1 MDSRFRGN
9 DKGNKLII
17 LKGKVSMRLVIG
29 TIILAFVL
37 GCQSKEPQQVVV
49 ARVGSYVI
57 TQDEFEE
64 AYKNSAYGR
73 KNNPFYRSA
82 FLNNMIN
89 QKLILLDAER
99 RGLDRNPQFLRMIEN
114 FWQQSLLTIALQERI
129 GEGGNLDG
137 WVNNLKQNTKVEIN
151 QEYLK

>member
-1 MDSRFRGN
+1 
-9 DKGNKLII
+9 
-17 LKGKVSMRLVIG
+17 MRLVIG

-37 GCQSKEPQQVVV
+37 GCQSKESHQAVV
-49 ARVGSYVI
+49 ARVGAYVI

-73 KNNPFYRSA
+73 ENNPFYRST

-89 QKLILLDAER
+89 QKLILLDAEH
-99 RGLDRNPQFLRMIEN
+99 RGLDRDPQFLKMVEN
-114 FWQQSLLTIALQERI
+114 FWQQSLLTIALQEKTK
-129 GEGGNLDG
+129 EGGSLDS
-137 WVNNLKQNTKVEIN
+137 WVDYLKKRNKVEIN

>member
-1 MDSRFRGN
+1 MRF
-9 DKGNKLII
+9 
-17 LKGKVSMRLVIG
+17 VIG

-37 GCQSKEPQQVVV
+37 GCQSKEPHQAVA
-49 ARVGSYVI
+49 ARVGAYVI

-73 KNNPFYRSA
+73 EHNPFYRSA

-99 RGLDRNPQFLRMIEN
+99 RGLDRDPQFLKMVEN
-114 FWQQSLLTIALQERI
+114 FWQQSLLTFALQEKTK
-129 GEGGNLDG
+129 EGGGLDT
-137 WVNNLKQNTKVEIN
+137 WVDYLKKNTKVEIN

>member
-1 MDSRFRGN
+1 
-9 DKGNKLII
+9 
-17 LKGKVSMRLVIG
+17 MRLVIG

-37 GCQSKEPQQVVV
+37 GCQSKEPQQTVV
-49 ARVGSYVI
+49 ARVGTYVI

-64 AYKNSAYGR
+64 SYKNSAYGR
-73 KNNPFYRSA
+73 QHNPFYRSA

-99 RGLDRNPQFLRMIEN
+99 RGLDRDPQFLKMIEN
-114 FWQQSLLTIALQERI
+114 FWQQSLLTIALQEKTK
-129 GEGGNLDG
+129 EGGNLDA
-137 WVNNLKQNTKVEIN
+137 WVSYLKQNTKVEIN